1 MRRPHCEKEERYRV
15 REIKS
20 NVVLLQYGLSP
31 FTLNPFQ
38 FNLEFGTTH
47 QVQMCYTSK
56 QV

>member
-1 MRRPHCEKEERYRV
+1 MLL
-15 REIKS
+15 S
-20 NVVLLQYGLSP
+20 NVIQQLYLIVSNIKYTVELLQYGLSP

-47 QVQMCYTSK
+47 RVQMCYTSK